1 MFAKF
6 HKGHEEGFT
15 LIELMIVIA
24 IIGIL
29 AAIAIPQFSAYR
41 TRSYNAA
48 ANADLRNLATA
59 QEAYYVDKQIYAVQ
73 ANLTQLC
80 DDYGAITSKGVT
92 LTINSS
98 SATFY
103 NMQSV
108 HSSGDRTYAVRGPG
122 DAVEAL

>member
-6 HKGHEEGFT
+6 VKKDEKGFT

-41 TRSYNAA
+41 TRSYNAS

-59 QEAYYVDKQIYAVQ
+59 QEAYYVDKQTYA
-73 ANLTQLC
+73 ANADMTLLVNE
-80 DDYGAITSKGVT
+80 YGAITSKGVT
-92 LTINSS
+92 MTINSS

-108 HSSGDRTYAVRGPG
+108 HSSGDKTYFVRGPG